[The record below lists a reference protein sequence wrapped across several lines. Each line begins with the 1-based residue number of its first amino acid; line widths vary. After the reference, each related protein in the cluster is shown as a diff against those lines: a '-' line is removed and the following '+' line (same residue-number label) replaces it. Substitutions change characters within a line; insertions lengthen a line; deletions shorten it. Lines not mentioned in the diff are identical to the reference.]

1 MTYLVSSETLNSQEA
16 DARQVL
22 FEDLL
27 AQPELNRHIAIAWAR
42 LAQNRRAAEGT
53 SRVTVL
59 KPFAL

>member
-1 MTYLVSSETLNSQEA
+1 MNYQLPNEDLDWKEPRV
-16 DARQVL
+16 RQVL

-42 LAQNRRAAEGT
+42 LAGNRRT
-53 SRVTVL
+53 SNNDRVTVL